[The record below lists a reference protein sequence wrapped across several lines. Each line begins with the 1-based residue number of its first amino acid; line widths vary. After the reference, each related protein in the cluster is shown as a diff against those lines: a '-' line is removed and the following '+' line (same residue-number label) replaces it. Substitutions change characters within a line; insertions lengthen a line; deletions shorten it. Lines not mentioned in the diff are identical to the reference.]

1 MMSGYAGGGQR
12 KKAPEGGR
20 EWRKARAKVAVD
32 ADARRHLI
40 EACAFF
46 HADRFRPAAP
56 GCYRQQDWA
65 EAAAE
70 IDAVLKRRGR
80 KGGSGKR

>member
-1 MMSGYAGGGQR
+1 MVSGEAGGGRR
-12 KKAPEGGR
+12 KKAPEAER
-20 EWRKARAKVAVD
+20 AERKGRAKLGVD
-32 ADARRHLI
+32 ADVRRHLI

-46 HADRFRPAAP
+46 HADHFRRAEP
-56 GCYRQQDWA
+56 GRYREQDLA

-80 KGGSGKR
+80 KGRIIKR